1 MPAEERDALT
11 SGPFSTRAFIASP
24 PVARPTES
32 RCPAIISPTRRS
44 ARKRI
49 SEAFRLG
56 VDKKRDNS
64 RDKSGRDVCVEHVG
78 KLQGA
83 TLTFDA

>member
-11 SGPFSTRAFIASP
+11 SGPFWTRAFIASP

-56 VDKKRDNS
+56 VGKKRDNS
-64 RDKSGRDVCVEHVG
+64 RDKSGVCVEHVG